1 MDRKESRTGYRIGVD
16 VGGTF
21 TDFYALDE
29 ASGAVHTG
37 KRPSTP
43 DNPARA
49 IVDGLL
55 ALTSRHGIDLAGLRR
70 LSHGTTVGTNA
81 LIQRRGGDV
90 VMITTRG
97 FRDLLEIGRQTRPHM
112 YSLVEDHPPPLVE
125 RRRRFEI
132 DERMGADGEAITE
145 PAPDAVAAAVEQVR
159 ASGADACAVCLLFA
173 FRNPEHEHRVTAA
186 LRATLPGLPV
196 CTSFEVQPEFR
207 EYERF
212 STTVLNAYLQP
223 VLGRYLTTL
232 EEALADVAPGA
243 SLGINQSSGGLMSP
257 ARARALPVRTA
268 LSGPAA
274 GAMGAA
280 HVAKLS
286 GRRNV
291 ITLDMGGTSA
301 DVALIRDFR
310 AGVSFE
316 RDVAGFPVRLPSV
329 DVETVGA
336 GGGSIAWFDRDGLLK
351 VGPASAG
358 ADPGPACYGRG
369 GRQPAVTDANLVLGR
384 LPARGLLAGEMRL
397 DASLARAAIAPIAER
412 LGFEVERT
420 ARGMLDVVVANMVR
434 AIRTIS
440 VERGYDPRGF
450 TLMAFGGA
458 GPLHARDVAAA
469 LGMREILVPAAPGIL
484 CAQGLI
490 VSDLREDFVAGDRI
504 PGDAAGLR
512 RLARHVEALAARAR
526 AWFDAERI
534 PAASRRIELA
544 VDARY
549 VGQNFE
555 LAVPL
560 AAEGDRRRGRLAVP
574 LRGIADA
581 PTSAADRSEL
591 GLFPESGDCWS
602 GGPPASAADG
612 QGTGLFHT
620 SGDDGSDGTVDVDG
634 AMVAPSPESPEK
646 DAPTWRGAD
655 AMAVPSPET
664 LRERFLEVH
673 ESAYGYANPHDPIEI
688 VNVRLTARGRLVE
701 PPAPQA
707 PGDPGPLPEPFERRP
722 VWFDG
727 GSASENIAGGA
738 GDSVAGSTGGDAMR
752 GSGNGAAGSTGE
764 NAMGDTTEYTDADA
778 VDHAPGSVAGHIGAG
793 AGEHASESAPGRTGA
808 GVAGHAPG
816 SVVGH
821 VGAGAAEHASESIP
835 GRTGAGVAGHAP
847 GSVAGHIG
855 AGAAEH
861 ASESVLG
868 RTGAGAVKG
877 AVDCPVY
884 DRRALRAGH
893 TLDGPAIIEQLDST
907 TPIFPGDRAVVDSA
921 GNLVIRIHGGAGAG
935 A

>member
-1 MDRKESRTGYRIGVD
+1 MVWTIGVD

-29 ASGAVHTG
+29 ASGTVYTG

-49 IVDGLL
+49 IVEGLL
-55 ALTSRHGIDLAGLRR
+55 ALAARHGIDLAGLRR

-90 VMITTRG
+90 VMITTKG

-132 DERMGADGEAITE
+132 DERMGADGDAITE
-145 PAPDAVAAAVEQVR
+145 PSPEDIAAAVEQVR
-159 ASGADACAVCLLFA
+159 ASGAEACAVCLLFA
-173 FRNPEHEHRVTAA
+173 FRNPAHEHRIAAA
-186 LRATLPGLPV
+186 LRSALPGLPV
-196 CTSFEVQPEFR
+196 CASFEVQPEFR

-223 VLGRYLTTL
+223 VLGRYLSAL

-257 ARARALPVRTA
+257 ARARTLPVRTA

-274 GAMGAA
+274 GAVGAA
-280 HVAKLS
+280 HVAKRAGALRRRDSGDTPGAHGDTRSAHDTPGVVHSAEPPGSATPS

-310 AGVSFE
+310 ADVSFE

-336 GGGSIAWFDRDGLLK
+336 GGGSVAWFDRDGLLK

-358 ADPGPACYGRG
+358 AEPGPACYGRG
-369 GRQPAVTDANLVLGR
+369 GEQPTVTDANLVLGR
-384 LPARGLLAGEMRL
+384 LSARGLLAGEMRL
-397 DASLARAAIAPIAER
+397 DASLARAAIAPIAGR
-412 LGFEVERT
+412 LGFGVERT
-420 ARGMLDVVVANMVR
+420 ARGVLDVVVANMVR

-440 VERGYDPRGF
+440 VERGYDPREF

-490 VSDLREDFVAGDRI
+490 VSDLKEDFVAGDRI

-512 RLARHVEALAARAR
+512 RLAEQVETLTVRAR
-526 AWFDAERI
+526 AWLDAERI
-534 PAASRRIELA
+534 PAGSRQLELA

-560 AAEGDRRRGRLAVP
+560 AAANGDG
-574 LRGIADA
+574 G
-581 PTSAADRSEL
+581 SNDRSN
-591 GLFPESGDCWS
+591 
-602 GGPPASAADG
+602 
-612 QGTGLFHT
+612 
-620 SGDDGSDGTVDVDG
+620 DDGGDG
-634 AMVAPSPESPEK
+634 AVAIPSPE
-646 DAPTWRGAD
+646 A
-655 AMAVPSPET
+655 

-701 PPAPQA
+701 PPALPA

-722 VWFDG
+722 VWFDD
-727 GSASENIAGGA
+727 GSVGENTTGGA
-738 GDSVAGSTGGDAMR
+738 GGGIAGSTGKSAIGGTEENAAGSTGGDAT
-752 GSGNGAAGSTGE
+752 GNGAECTGAGIAGHTSEESAGSTAEG
-764 NAMGDTTEYTDADA
+764 AAGQAS
-778 VDHAPGSVAGHIGAG
+778 GSAAGGIGAG
-793 AGEHASESAPGRTGA
+793 
-808 GVAGHAPG
+808 V
-816 SVVGH
+816 
-821 VGAGAAEHASESIP
+821 
-835 GRTGAGVAGHAP
+835 
-847 GSVAGHIG
+847 
-855 AGAAEH
+855 
-861 ASESVLG
+861 
-868 RTGAGAVKG
+868 VKG

-884 DRRALRAGH
+884 DRRSLRAGH
-893 TLDGPAIIEQLDST
+893 VLDGPAIVEQLDST
-907 TPIFPGDRAVVDSA
+907 TPIFPGDRAVVDST
-921 GNLVIRIHGGAGAG
+921 GNLVIHIHGIAQAGRHHEAG
-935 A
+935 RRGKGGVPGS

>member
-1 MDRKESRTGYRIGVD
+1 MTWTIGVD

-21 TDFYALDE
+21 TDFYVLDE
-29 ASGAVHTG
+29 ASGAAHTG

-55 ALTSRHGIDLAGLRR
+55 ALASRHGIDLAGLRR

-173 FRNPEHEHRVTAA
+173 FRNPEHEHRVAAA
-186 LRATLPGLPV
+186 LRAALPGLPV

-223 VLGRYLTTL
+223 VLGRYLSTL

-243 SLGINQSSGGLMSP
+243 SIGINQSSGGLMSP

-274 GAMGAA
+274 GAVGAA
-280 HVAKLS
+280 HSAKLS

-369 GRQPAVTDANLVLGR
+369 GRQPTVTDANLVLGR

-440 VERGYDPRGF
+440 VERGYDPREF

-469 LGMREILVPAAPGIL
+469 LGVREILVPAAPGIL

-490 VSDLREDFVAGDRI
+490 VSDLKEDFVAGDRI

-512 RLARHVEALAARAR
+512 RLAGHVEALAARAR

-560 AAEGDRRRGRLAVP
+560 AAEGDRGRLAVP

-591 GLFPESGDCWS
+591 GLFPESGGCWN

-612 QGTGLFHT
+612 RGTGLFHT

-634 AMVAPSPESPEK
+634 AMVVPSPESPEK
-646 DAPTWRGAD
+646 DAPTWRGAG

-738 GDSVAGSTGGDAMR
+738 GDGVAGSTGGD
-752 GSGNGAAGSTGE
+752 GAAGSTGE
-764 NAMGDTTEYTDADA
+764 NVMGDATEYT
-778 VDHAPGSVAGHIGAG
+778 GAG
-793 AGEHASESAPGRTGA
+793 AVE
-808 GVAGHAPG
+808 
-816 SVVGH
+816 
-821 VGAGAAEHASESIP
+821 
-835 GRTGAGVAGHAP
+835 HAP

-861 ASESVLG
+861 ASESAPGRTGAGAAEHAPESVLG